1 MCEENR
7 LCGFGFGLEN
17 KQEPE
22 FNTSREEI
30 VLKVRNSFLKGKQKR
45 VLCGQTKPIRCKS
58 YTPLTTAKCTTILV
72 VNVDLV
78 LSTILK

>member
-7 LCGFGFGLEN
+7 LCGFGIGLEN

-30 VLKVRNSFLKGKQKR
+30 VLKVRNSFLKGK
-45 VLCGQTKPIRCKS
+45 
-58 YTPLTTAKCTTILV
+58 
-72 VNVDLV
+72 
-78 LSTILK
+78 